1 MFSPKAVVLSCVLL
15 LVLLVTAGAFAA
27 DSKPL
32 NPSLAA
38 RIETLLS

>member
-1 MFSPKAVVLSCVLL
+1 MFSQKAVVSSCALL

-32 NPSLAA
+32 PSSLAA
-38 RIETLLS
+38 KIETL